1 MSLLFPAYL
10 IGLAGLFLPWLLH
23 RFSDQQPEE
32 QLFPSRQFLEPTA
45 PPVSRKRALKHWL
58 LLALRVLSILCLSFL
73 FAQPWLSKMG
83 DDTQANVHHLISID
97 QSLSMRAD
105 GRWARAVDRADAL
118 IEELPD
124 SDTIELVAFARDV
137 NRIADDSESVS
148 ALRRALKGLE
158 PLYTSADYGV
168 MMQRLNQVAG
178 EYSQPVKVWL
188 ISDQQQSALPAQI
201 NALYAPEVSLWDQMS
216 VVPEAQVNVHL
227 SASAQSDD
235 GANLRVSVQ
244 LRASAAE
251 PDSADSVP
259 DTAITRYTVQV
270 RSDDRL
276 LLEEVFSLQAG
287 DIVSRVF
294 DDLVIPPG
302 KNPVLRV
309 SLLEPDALLDD
320 NEVFLMIGQTNPT
333 PVVLL
338 QGERAS
344 QDAASVFLTTALET
358 DSLASVQAIAGTAER
373 APPETVHIVA
383 AQDLTLPSIA
393 LDVLQFVDTDANAM
407 VFDNSVSESSSD
419 GVIQGVGVGLVD
431 ESHPLG
437 LGQIDWFGARF
448 YDVGAMVLQENDRV
462 LLETDDR
469 QPLLVERST
478 ERGTLLL
485 LNDRLDGLSSNL
497 PLQPAFV
504 SLMQAVLAY
513 FDASTAIPDQLIA
526 GSRVSLPANVQ
537 LFDPDNESLL
547 TLADN
552 ARIGGIAL
560 DRPGLYKVVGA
571 RGEHSLR
578 VLLDPRETD
587 LSLISGD
594 AMAAWNARYEDAE
607 TVANTDVTKDLPV
620 DPILLLQGDD
630 VNRYSLWF
638 WLLPLMVMFLLTES
652 VFANRRLDVRRDGS

>member
-58 LLALRVLSILCLSFL
+58 LLALRVLSILLLSFL
-73 FAQPWLSKMG
+73 FAQPWLSKTV
-83 DDTQANVHHLISID
+83 DNAQADVHHLISID

-105 GRWARAVDRADAL
+105 GRWARAVERADAL
-118 IEELPD
+118 IGELPD

-137 NRIADDSESVS
+137 NRIADDSESVNT
-148 ALRRALKGLE
+148 LRFALKALE

-188 ISDQQQSALPAQI
+188 ISDQQQSSLPAQL
-201 NALYAPEVSLWDQMS
+201 NALYAPEVSLWDQYS
-216 VVPEAQVNVHL
+216 VVQDAQENVHL

-235 GANLRVSVQ
+235 GANVRVSVQ
-244 LRASAAE
+244 LRASSAQ
-251 PDSADSVP
+251 PDSSDSAQENAL
-259 DTAITRYTVQV
+259 TTHTIQV
-270 RSDDRL
+270 RSDDQL
-276 LLEEVFSLQAG
+276 LVEETLSMQSG
-287 DIVSRVF
+287 DVISRVF

-302 KNPVLRV
+302 ENPVLRV
-309 SLLEPDALLDD
+309 SLLEVDALSED
-320 NEVFLMIGQTNPT
+320 NEVSLTIDQTNPT

-338 QGERAS
+338 QSERTS
-344 QDAASVFLTTALET
+344 QDGAAVFLTTALET

-373 APPETVHIVA
+373 VPPETVHILA

-407 VFDNSVSESSSD
+407 VFDDSISESTSNVD
-419 GVIQGVGVGLVD
+419 IQGVGVGLVD

-448 YDVGAMVLQENDRV
+448 YDVGAMMLQEDDRV

-478 ERGTLLL
+478 QRGTLLL

-526 GSRVSLPANVQ
+526 GSRLSLPANVQ
-537 LFDPDNESLL
+537 LFDPDNKPLL
-547 TLADN
+547 ALADN

-560 DRPGLYKVVGA
+560 DRPGLYKVVSA
-571 RGEHSLR
+571 RGEQSLR
-578 VLLDPRETD
+578 VLLDSGETD

-594 AMAAWNARYEDAE
+594 AMEAWNARYEDAE
-607 TVANTDVTKDLPV
+607 IATSNEETNDLPV
-620 DPILLLQGDD
+620 DPLLVMQGDD

-638 WLLPLMVMFLLTES
+638 WLLPLLVMAMLTES